1 MENKESKI
9 SRRKFVKIA
18 GGITFLVTGYPLWAR
33 YKHKEGVETSLEKE
47 ISAWVQISTDGEV
60 RIFNPVAEM
69 GQGSMTALAVLVA
82 EEMDADWSKVKIE
95 YSPIDPKIYGRS
107 WGGGRGGGTMMT
119 VGSQAIRGYYENLR
133 HAGAQARYVLLK
145 AVSEKW
151 KVPIND
157 LSSANGYIK
166 SKQLNKKLSF
176 GEIASFK
183 NIEIEIPEIPVDQW
197 KKPEDFKL
205 IGKYVE
211 RYDIPEKVNGNA
223 VYSIDVRLPNMVY
236 AFISRSPVH
245 GAKPTLT
252 NLNELK
258 ESAGFV
264 DVVEFDHGIGVVAE
278 TVQQGF
284 VLKRKMKINWSKG
297 STAETHTSAKA
308 YSEYEKIA
316 DNPNENWKVINDKGD
331 ASKSLAQL
339 KNTYEADY
347 KNDYAYHAQ
356 MEPLNAVA
364 SISNDGTS
372 ADVWVGT
379 QSAAG
384 AKNTAVKALGIAP
397 SNVTIH
403 RCYLGGGFGR
413 RSMSDYVHET
423 CMIAGKIKRPTK
435 LIWTREDDLRYGAF
449 RPMSL
454 QRLRAGLNDRG
465 NLKVWQ
471 HSIIGTGGNLM
482 TSGASTDYYTF
493 EDQQI
498 QMKSVDHGIRTKHW
512 RAVGH
517 GSTKFAIEAF
527 INEIAYDQ
535 QKDPLDIRR
544 ELMRN
549 HPRALNVLNRVAER
563 SNWGS
568 VTPEGRARGIAFAE
582 RSGSLVGGVC
592 EISVNSNSGL
602 IKVHKI
608 WAVLDAGIV
617 VQPDNALAQTEG
629 SIIFGISSAL
639 KESISIKNGE
649 VQESNYHDYNVLRMT
664 DVPDI
669 LDIDMITSNES
680 PSGIGEA
687 ALPWVPG
694 AIAGAF
700 LKLTGKKMRHIPF
713 TKERVLE
720 VLGS

>member
-1 MENKESKI
+1 MEIKESKI

-33 YKHKEGVETSLEKE
+33 YLYEGGIETKLEKE
-47 ISAWVQISTDGEV
+47 ISAWVQISTFGEV
-60 RIFNPVAEM
+60 RIFNPAAEM

-95 YSPIDPKIYGRS
+95 YSPIDPEIYGRS
-107 WGGGRGGGTMMT
+107 WGGGRGRGSMMT

-157 LSSANGYIK
+157 LSSAK
-166 SKQLNKKLSF
+166 SFVHSKQLNKKISF
-176 GEIASFK
+176 GEIASFE
-183 NIEIEIPEIPVDQW
+183 NIEIEVPEIPMDQW
-197 KKPEDFKL
+197 KKPEDFRL

-211 RYDIPEKVNGNA
+211 RYDIPEKVNGKA
-223 VYSIDVRLPNMVY
+223 EYSIDVRLPNMVY

-258 ESAGFV
+258 ESTGFI
-264 DVVEFDHGIGVVAE
+264 DVVEFDHGIGIVAE
-278 TVQQGF
+278 TVQQGL
-284 VLKRKMKINWSKG
+284 VLKRKMKIDWSNG
-297 STAETHTSAKA
+297 LTAETHTSAEA

-316 DNPNENWKVINDKGD
+316 DNPNENWNVLTNKGD
-331 ASKSLAQL
+331 ANKSLNQL
-339 KNTYEADY
+339 KRTYEVDY

-356 MEPLNAVA
+356 MEPLNAVV
-364 SISNDGTS
+364 SVSNDGTS
-372 ADVWVGT
+372 AEVWVGT
-379 QSAAG
+379 QAAAG
-384 AKNTAVKALGIAP
+384 AKNTAAETLNLAP
-397 SNVTIH
+397 SKVHIH

-413 RSMSDYVHET
+413 RSMSDYVYEA
-423 CMIAGKIKRPTK
+423 CRIAVKIKRPTK

-454 QRLRAGLNDRG
+454 QRLRAGLDDIG
-465 NLKVWQ
+465 NLKAWQ
-471 HSIIGTGGNLM
+471 HSIVGTGGNLL

-493 EDQQI
+493 KDQQI
-498 QMKSVDHGIRTKHW
+498 RMKSVDHGIRTKHW

-517 GSTKFAIEAF
+517 GATKFAIEAF
-527 INEIAYDQ
+527 INEIAIDQ
-535 QKDPLDIRR
+535 QKDPLTVRR
-544 ELMRN
+544 KLMRN
-549 HPRALNVLNRVAER
+549 HPRSLNVLNRVAEM

-568 VTPEGRARGIAFAE
+568 PTLQGRARGIAFSE
-582 RSGSLVGGVC
+582 RSGSLVAGVC
-592 EISVNSNSGL
+592 EISVNSKSGL

-608 WAVLDAGIV
+608 WSVLDAGVV
-617 VQPDNALAQTEG
+617 VQPDNAMAQMEG
-629 SIIFGISSAL
+629 AIIFGISSAL
-639 KESISIKNGE
+639 KESISIKKGE
-649 VQESNYHDYNVLRMT
+649 VQESNYHDYHVLKMS
-664 DVPDI
+664 DVPDLI
-669 LDIDMITSNES
+669 DIDIISSGES
-680 PSGIGEA
+680 PAGIGEA
-687 ALPWVPG
+687 GLPWVPG